1 MASLKLPFLGKFS
14 TKRKDRGIGAKLE
27 GQGGVCYR
35 RAEFYRSTASLLR
48 RNQSRSFAGC
58 LLTWWENIIH
68 QILSSEYRS
77 LEAAQ
82 ISGLSKGVPCTN
94 RKYYSP
100 WCITCVSSSW
110 EKNLSSETLK
120 LQIKVPL
127 KELVFAFSK
136 TGNKC
141 RVVDGVKSIRYFYY
155 FSLRALKYKPNVC
168 SQR

>member
-14 TKRKDRGIGAKLE
+14 TKRKDRGIGATLK

-82 ISGLSKGVPCTN
+82 ISGLREGVPCTN

-100 WCITCVSSSW
+100 WCTCVSSSW
-110 EKNLSSETLK
+110 EKSFKREFKTADKSSFEGIGFCFLK
-120 LQIKVPL
+120 NRKQM
-127 KELVFAFSK
+127 
-136 TGNKC
+136 
-141 RVVDGVKSIRYFYY
+141 
-155 FSLRALKYKPNVC
+155 
-168 SQR
+168 

>member
-1 MASLKLPFLGKFS
+1 MSLRKHRCSNNKTSHLPNIVLPLVKYAQILLLPVFVASLKLPFLGKFS

-82 ISGLSKGVPCTN
+82 ISGLSKGVLCTN

-110 EKNLSSETLK
+110 EKIF
-120 LQIKVPL
+120 QARI
-127 KELVFAFSK
+127 
-136 TGNKC
+136 
-141 RVVDGVKSIRYFYY
+141 
-155 FSLRALKYKPNVC
+155 
-168 SQR
+168 